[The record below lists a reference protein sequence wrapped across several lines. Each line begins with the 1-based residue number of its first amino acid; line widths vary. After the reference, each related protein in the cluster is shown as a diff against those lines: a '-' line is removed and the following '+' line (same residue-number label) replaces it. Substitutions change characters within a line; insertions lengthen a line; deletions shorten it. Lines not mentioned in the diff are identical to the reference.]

1 MCLRSGGGAL
11 ILIALPMLVMAGL
24 LVWLE
29 VSGIAAQGN
38 NPPPS
43 FLLPGIAAVLAAVAV
58 IFLFGR
64 SECTLDKQRG
74 LMLRRRSLLGI
85 GVTQETPLETLRQV
99 TITREIRRSN
109 KSTYTVFPVRLE
121 GVERPVKVREPRQY
135 DPARGLAEELAKFL
149 QVPLA
154 DSSTGETVVREAAW
168 LDESLRDRLR
178 RTGEVV
184 QVLPEPGR
192 TRARL
197 LRKENMY
204 RVETVPSGVAAAVSV
219 LLPAAGVLV
228 AVGIA
233 FFVGRQMV
241 HDGAPAWVPLIFAA
255 VFALPILAILLKI
268 GRNMSAGMSVTVSP
282 EKVLI
287 EKVSGSRRTALAD
300 LPMDELEEL

>member
-1 MCLRSGGGAL
+1 
-11 ILIALPMLVMAGL
+11 
-24 LVWLE
+24 
-29 VSGIAAQGN
+29 
-38 NPPPS
+38 
-43 FLLPGIAAVLAAVAV
+43 
-58 IFLFGR
+58 
-64 SECTLDKQRG
+64 
-74 LMLRRRSLLGI
+74 
-85 GVTQETPLETLRQV
+85 
-99 TITREIRRSN
+99 
-109 KSTYTVFPVRLE
+109 
-121 GVERPVKVREPRQY
+121 
-135 DPARGLAEELAKFL
+135 
-149 QVPLA
+149 LA

-300 LPMDELEEL
+300 LPMDELEELEVRPSPTPALAAMSTPAAGGGYGLIFRTDRGTYYFGGHLSREELYYLRSLLMSVIAG